1 MTPIMDFKQK
11 FKIDDFA
18 FEWTLMNVMASMQM
32 WPQLAALFIK
42 PVRRR
47 KLVEDFGLKYE
58 F

>member
-1 MTPIMDFKQK
+1 MASITDFKQK

-42 PVRRR
+42 PVSEIKMAKHKF
-47 KLVEDFGLKYE
+47 KLNQ
-58 F
+58 